1 MKKSFFK
8 RKPWNRSRK
17 VLMPDLR
24 TITTNDQDNTTGVQF
39 PDFDDRVDGI
49 WSLIQI
55 VSDMLFLDDFGAF
68 GQLLNRRI
76 SSIDLADIV
85 ISGTKLVEA
94 ELIKEQAD
102 MNLPESEVLD
112 SLKLNNINLAAS
124 DRVEINYQISN
135 AEGQTTTFVI

>member
-1 MKKSFFK
+1 
-8 RKPWNRSRK
+8 
-17 VLMPDLR
+17 MPDLR
-24 TITTNDQDNTTGVQF
+24 TITTNNQDNTTGVQF
-39 PDFDDRVDGI
+39 PDFDDKVNGI
-49 WSLIQI
+49 WALIQ
-55 VSDMLFLDDFGAF
+55 VASDMLFSDDFGKF

-76 SSIDLADIV
+76 NSIDLADIV

-112 SLKLNNINLAAS
+112 SLKLDNINLAAI

-135 AEGQTTTFVI
+135 AAGQTTTFVV